1 MNKFKALLTRKN
13 LANALFLL
21 ICVAILIIPAVKV
34 FLIRA
39 MMYVGLMRPPTES
52 TVSANPISVPT
63 QFLLKSAKD
72 SLITMD
78 KLKGKVVIINFWATW
93 CPPCRAEMPSLN
105 ELYQHY
111 QNDSRIVILPVDA
124 DGDLTRSQSFMDTY
138 QYHLPVYKLA
148 ADLPQQLNFESIPTT
163 IILDSKSRRAAKHS
177 GAANYADPAFY
188 AFIDQL
194 AKAAR

>member
-13 LANALFLL
+13 LVNATFL
-21 ICVAILIIPAVKV
+21 IVCVTILVSPGVKV

-39 MMYVGLMRPPTES
+39 IMYVGLMRPPTHITES
-52 TVSANPISVPT
+52 SAAPAMPAKL
-63 QFLLKSAKD
+63 LLKSSKD
-72 SLITMD
+72 SLVTTD

-93 CPPCRAEMPSLN
+93 CPPCRAEMPTIAK
-105 ELYQHY
+105 LYKHY
-111 QNDSRIVILPVDA
+111 QNDPRVVILPVDV
-124 DGDLTRSQSFMDTY
+124 DGDLARSQRFMETY

-148 ADLPQQLNFESIPTT
+148 ADLPAQLNFESIPTT
-163 IILDSKSRRAAKHS
+163 IILDSKSRIAAKHP

-188 AFIDQL
+188 GFIDQL